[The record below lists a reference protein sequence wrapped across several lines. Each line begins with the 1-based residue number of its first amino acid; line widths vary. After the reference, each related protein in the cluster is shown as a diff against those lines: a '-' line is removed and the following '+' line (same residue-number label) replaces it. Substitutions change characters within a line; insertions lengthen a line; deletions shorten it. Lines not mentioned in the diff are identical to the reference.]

1 MQRFRVILVWS
12 LIGIILF
19 FGSGLYVG
27 YRLFT
32 PKPKP
37 AETVNAQVIL
47 TALHNRGVLV
57 SQTYVFDTPV
67 TIDRSSGNAF
77 SDFFFGQT
85 IEARGTMEVNLGV
98 DLGSMTADDVTVDNA
113 SNTVTVRIP
122 SAKLFDS
129 HLVGPID
136 LKNNQGILKRLL
148 NSDDGYN
155 DALALLSKT
164 AEDAA
169 QKPELIQV
177 ANDHAKED
185 ITQILGYVAQ
195 GKTVSVIVK
204 S

>member
-1 MQRFRVILVWS
+1 MQRFRIILIWS

-19 FGSGLYVG
+19 FGSGLYAG
-27 YRLFT
+27 YRLFA

-37 AETVNAQVIL
+37 AETINAQVIL

-57 SQTYVFDTPV
+57 SQTFVFDTPV
-67 TIDRSSGNAF
+67 TIDRSSGNALK
-77 SDFFFGQT
+77 DFFFGQT

-98 DLGSMTADDVTVDNA
+98 DLAGMSADDVTIDDA
-113 SNTVTVRIP
+113 TNTVTVRIP

-129 HLVGPID
+129 RLVGPIE

-164 AEDAA
+164 AEEAA
-169 QKPELIQV
+169 QKPEIIAV

-185 ITQILGYVAQ
+185 LTQILGYVAQ
-195 GKTVSVIVK
+195 GKTVKVEVK